1 MLRRTTFGDHT
12 VLWQIARGARI
23 AIESLI
29 DQAAATPAYRMR
41 MDGSIVDIP
50 NGDPGVILFGECDH
64 RPDLAQVR
72 EWFPEH
78 FQLWD
83 AVESDYWNAVAPRR

>member
-1 MLRRTTFGDHT
+1 
-12 VLWQIARGARI
+12 
-23 AIESLI
+23 
-29 DQAAATPAYRMR
+29 MR

-83 AVESDYWNAVAPRR
+83 AVKSDYLIAVAPRR